1 MPFLREIETIE
12 QLIKYMHTLK
22 VQHGLIAPEDS
33 DVAKQINSEMH
44 NEQAQDLIKQNIKD
58 GKMEEAYTREK
69 D

>member
-1 MPFLREIETIE
+1 
-12 QLIKYMHTLK
+12 MHTLK
-22 VQHGLIAPEDS
+22 VQHGLIEPGDA

-58 GKMEEAYTREK
+58 GKMEEAYTRQK